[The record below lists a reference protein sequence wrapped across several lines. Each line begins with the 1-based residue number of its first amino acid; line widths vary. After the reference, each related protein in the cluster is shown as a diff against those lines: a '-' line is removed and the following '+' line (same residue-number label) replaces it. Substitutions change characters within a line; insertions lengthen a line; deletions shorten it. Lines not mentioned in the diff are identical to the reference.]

1 MVGRRIPQ
9 DDLRGVFA
17 LDDTIELITRLGLDA
32 NADEVGLDHAVR
44 VDDVDEQVG
53 RTVGAHAVEVRG
65 QVATLSLVD
74 VAAGTVGGEDLLA
87 VGHVARLLHFRTKPG
102 DEGVFLLGLGSLEVI
117 DDLGGAGGDL
127 RVTVGAQA
135 VQSGGA
141 QQHHV
146 DLAGGQRLDECG
158 GRVGPLEHLG
168 EGRLQLA
175 GGQLGEPF
183 DEGHPAFGGGTERLD
198 QGLLQRRADARSD
211 QAGDGRNHR
220 RINIANTDEVGR
232 DLAARSIRQRGV
244 PDLGRSGLDGR
255 LEFGRQRRGRL
266 PASHERQHRT
276 RRPTR
281 GQERLQ
287 GAEVGGIQFRLQARI
302 ERGGQ
307 RFEGGRL
314 EAVGGDRLTRQQLH
328 HATGQGCIT
337 TVGHQTRQVRHIAG
351 EEGRILGGEGRLE
364 EKQRI
369 LVGGTHGRGLQP
381 AILEIRPGGHHGI
394 GQSAG
399 GRQGTRG
406 HQGIDAHTP
415 IGIAQALDDGLL
427 GGLHRI
433 GIFGTEVG
441 GVGHQLGGHP
451 EGVLANPG

>member
-1 MVGRRIPQ
+1 MIGRRVAQ
-9 DDLRGVFA
+9 DDFRSILTI
-17 LDDTIELITRLGLDA
+17 DDTIELIARLGLDA

-65 QVATLSLVD
+65 QVATLSLVN
-74 VAAGTVGGEDLLA
+74 VTAGAVGGEDLLA
-87 VGHVARLLHFRTKPG
+87 VGHVAGFLHFRTELG
-102 DEGVFLLGLGSLEVI
+102 NEGVFLLGLGSLQVI

-146 DLAGGQRLDECG
+146 DLAGGQRLDEG
-158 GRVGPLEHLG
+158 GRRVGPLEHLG
-168 EGRLQLA
+168 EGRFQLA
-175 GGQLGEPF
+175 CGQLGEPF
-183 DEGHPAFGGGTERLD
+183 DEGHPAFGGGPQGLD
-198 QGLLQRRADARSD
+198 QGLLQRRANARSD

-220 RINIANTDEVGR
+220 RINVADTDEVGR

-244 PDLGRSGLDGR
+244 PNLGRSGLNGG

-287 GAEVGGIQFRLQARI
+287 GAEVGRIQFRLQTRI

-314 EAVGGDRLTRQQLH
+314 EAVGGGRLTRQQLH
-328 HATGQGCIT
+328 HATRQGRIT

-351 EEGRILGGEGRLE
+351 EEGRILGGEGCLE

-369 LVGGTHGRGLQP
+369 LVGGTHGRGLEP
-381 AILEIRPGGHHGI
+381 AVLEVGPGGHHGI

-399 GRQGTRG
+399 GRQRTRG
-406 HQGIDAHTP
+406 HQGIDAHAP
-415 IGIAQALDDGLL
+415 IGIAQALNDRLL

-441 GVGHQLGGHP
+441 GIGHQLGGHP